1 MARRVVAAGAAAFA
15 GVACCIS
22 ASAAGDTLRLGAS
35 ASNWTVLDPQVG
47 TFWGDAWSL
56 LHASCTTLVTS
67 PAVSGQRGQPPP
79 AIVPDGA
86 RGFPRVSP
94 DGRTYTFTVRRDLR
108 FSDGTHVTAANYAR
122 AIGRLVDPEL
132 NSDMRFYARGIKAVH
147 GSGQTLVITLREPA
161 GDLLD
166 RLALPMFC
174 PVPVAF
180 PVDPAGITLRVGSGP
195 YRVENV
201 VPGRSATLVRNR
213 FYRGPRTAR
222 FGRITYTIGGTPES
236 LVADVATGRLD
247 FSFDGVPANLVPT
260 VAAKYR
266 VGKRQLFHQ
275 PFPGIVYLPLN
286 LRSPLFVNNLPLRR
300 AVEYAVDR
308 AEVVRQLAP
317 YSGRRLGQ
325 LIPPGIAG
333 RGEDVYPL
341 SGAKLQL
348 ARRLAKGH
356 LRGGNLIFDTF
367 ASADYVRVADIIAY
381 NLRQIGLHV
390 TVQTFG
396 ARIEQQKLLD
406 PNEHWDVGTGIWF
419 ADLSAPSNFVLPIVG
434 PGRYAAIPDATFV
447 RRERHASGLTGAA
460 RETAF
465 ARLAHDAVERYA
477 AVVPLYSFSRAA
489 LVSPRL
495 SCVSFNAMTEF
506 NLSNVCLR
514 G

>member
-1 MARRVVAAGAAAFA
+1 MARRVVAAVAAAFA
-15 GVACCIS
+15 VVACCVS
-22 ASAAGDTLRLGAS
+22 ASAAGDTLRLGA
-35 ASNWTVLDPQVG
+35 AEANWTALDPQVG
-47 TFWGDAWSL
+47 TFWSDAWSL
-56 LHASCTTLVTS
+56 LQASCTTLVTS
-67 PAVSGQRGQPPP
+67 PAVSGQLGQAAP
-79 AIVPDGA
+79 AMVPDGA
-86 RGFPRVSP
+86 TGFPRVSP

-122 AIGRLVDPEL
+122 AIGRLVDPAL
-132 NSDMRFYARGIKAVH
+132 HSDMLFYAHGIKAVH

-180 PVDPAGITLRVGSGP
+180 PVDPAGITLTVGTGP
-195 YRVENV
+195 YRVKSV

-222 FGRITYTIGGTPES
+222 VGQITYTIGGTPES

-247 FSFDGVPANLVPT
+247 YSFDGVPGKLVPT

-266 VGKRQLFHQ
+266 VGKGRLFYA
-275 PFPGIVYLPLN
+275 PFQGLVYLPLN
-286 LRSPLFVNNLPLRR
+286 LRSPLFENNLPLRR

-308 AEVVRQLAP
+308 PEIVRQLAP

-325 LIPPGIAG
+325 LIPPGVAG
-333 RGEDVYPL
+333 HGEDVYPL
-341 SGAKLQL
+341 SGARLKL
-348 ARRLAKGH
+348 ARRLARGH

-367 ASADYVRVADIIAY
+367 ANANFVRVAEIIAY

-396 ARIEQQKLLD
+396 ALIEQQKLLD
-406 PNEHWDVGTGIWF
+406 PNEHWDVGTGVWF
-419 ADLSAPSNFVLPIVG
+419 ADFAATSDFVLPIVG
-434 PGRYAAIPDATFV
+434 PGGSAAIPDAAFV

-460 RETAF
+460 RDTAF
-465 ARLAHDAVERYA
+465 ARLAHDAVARYS
-477 AVVPLYSFSRAA
+477 AVVPLYSFTRAV

-495 SCVSFNAMTEF
+495 SCVSFNVMTDL
-506 NLSNVCLR
+506 NLSNLCLR